1 MTSVSVNERIRLITL
16 VESLE
21 PLENGS
27 MGERRSS
34 LLDTYTSGGFS
45 VPELEQH
52 VSSQDWRRNIA
63 QIHCFMGL
71 ELQEMHENH
80 MSK

>member
-34 LLDTYTSGGFS
+34 LLDTYTSGGFN
-45 VPELEQH
+45 VPELEEH

-63 QIHCFMGL
+63 
-71 ELQEMHENH
+71 
-80 MSK
+80 